1 MVPSVI
7 EDEFP
12 TMPWAFHFLEW
23 NLRGIGQ
30 VYFCNNP
37 ISGLLILVGLF
48 LQSTRVAV
56 HGLIGL
62 VAGNAFALVLGFDK
76 GLVASGLF
84 GYNPVL
90 VGLAIATFVSSDK
103 HGGYDYKIVV
113 ATIVAAALSTVL
125 FVAMSKVL
133 VPYKSPPFTLPFN
146 VATGVFL
153 FAVANMNNVSM
164 GSVNQPALPVFD
176 SDTDQD
182 LISVEAFFAGTLRGI
197 GQVFLANDLIACAL
211 ILAGIGLCSRVLVA
225 AAWGGSLIGTA
236 LAVLAGA
243 PNDLVEQ
250 GLYSYNSS
258 LTLAAMVLFYVPSI
272 GSILVAMVAV
282 ILTVLVQFTLEVLLM
297 PYGLPVMT
305 VPFSVVTLAF
315 ILVQGTTN
323 LFISVPL
330 ASITIPEDH
339 VRRVNLLKDGFHLLL
354 DAIQSSNSRSNMMK
368 QSRSSSR
375 MLVKMAS
382 HIEAAAATIDTTDG
396 IGLSAVNMFKSID
409 ASNSGDITLD
419 QFAKYLVSI
428 GLANETGLEFA
439 GKAFSLMDLDG
450 NETLDMEEFI
460 AFAMVSHSLAQVRE
474 MIANFFDFVDND
486 GNNDIDIDELN
497 AALEYLE
504 QPALSDH
511 EQVVL
516 VRISGGRS
524 SFSTSDIVNF
534 VTIST
539 LKDLVSAYHE
549 KR

>member
-1 MVPSVI
+1 MLACPRGGS
-7 EDEFP
+7 
-12 TMPWAFHFLEW
+12 
-23 NLRGIGQ
+23 LR
-30 VYFCNNP
+30 
-37 ISGLLILVGLF
+37 
-48 LQSTRVAV
+48 
-56 HGLIGL
+56 
-62 VAGNAFALVLGFDK
+62 
-76 GLVASGLF
+76 
-84 GYNPVL
+84 
-90 VGLAIATFVSSDK
+90 
-103 HGGYDYKIVV
+103 
-113 ATIVAAALSTVL
+113 
-125 FVAMSKVL
+125 
-133 VPYKSPPFTLPFN
+133 
-146 VATGVFL
+146 
-153 FAVANMNNVSM
+153 
-164 GSVNQPALPVFD
+164 
-176 SDTDQD
+176 
-182 LISVEAFFAGTLRGI
+182 
-197 GQVFLANDLIACAL
+197 
-211 ILAGIGLCSRVLVA
+211 
-225 AAWGGSLIGTA
+225 GSLIGTA

-375 MLVKMAS
+375 ILVKMAS
-382 HIEAAAATIDTTDG
+382 QIEVAAATIDTTDG
-396 IGLSAVNMFKSID
+396 MGLSAVNMFKSID
-409 ASNSGDITLD
+409 AKDSGDITLD

-474 MIANFFDFVDND
+474 MIAIFFDFVDND